1 MSKKNQL
8 NWNNYT
14 HFELKQASS
23 IMSNFFPFDFF
34 ITSLVESFLLSLL
47 LLGVKLGD
55 NELKEKYIPT
65 VKYYN

>member
-1 MSKKNQL
+1 
-8 NWNNYT
+8 
-14 HFELKQASS
+14 
-23 IMSNFFPFDFF
+23 MSNFFPFDFF